1 MSNQKKVAFITGAN
15 RGIGLQTARELGKE
29 GFVVVL
35 GVRDPG
41 KGEAALVE
49 LRAAKIEADLVAYD
63 ATRPETDEQVRAYLE
78 TKYGHLDV
86 LVNNAGIAREP
97 LFGQPNAATVSQDV
111 LRETFETNVFA
122 VIRLTQTL
130 LPLLQKAPAGRIVN
144 LSSILGSLGVH
155 SAEGSPLAQAKALA
169 YNASKSAL
177 NAFTVHLAD
186 QLRGTPIKVNAAH
199 PGWVKTELGGP
210 GAPMEL
216 ADSARTSVRLA
227 TLGPDGPTG
236 GFFHENDRLPW

>member
-1 MSNQKKVAFITGAN
+1 MSQSKKVAFITGAN
-15 RGIGLQTARELGKE
+15 RGIGLQTARELGKL

-41 KGEAALVE
+41 KGEAALAE
-49 LRAAKIEADLVAYD
+49 LRAADIEAEIVAYD
-63 ATRPETDEQVRAYLE
+63 AARPDTDEAVRAHLE
-78 TKYGHLDV
+78 KKYGRLDV
-86 LVNNAGIAREP
+86 LVNNAGIAREE
-97 LFGQPNAATVSQDV
+97 LFGKPDASTVPQDV

-130 LPLLQKAPAGRIVN
+130 LPLIRKAPAGRIVN

-155 SAEGSPLAQAKALA
+155 SADNSPIGPAKALA

-186 QLRGTPIKVNAAH
+186 ELRGTSIKVNSAH

-216 ADSARTSVRLA
+216 ADSAKTSVRLA
-227 TLGPDGPTG
+227 TLGADGPTG
-236 GFFHENDRLPW
+236 GFFHEGDRLPW